1 MLSTI
6 TTNFYKKRFENVE
19 GQKYKE
25 ELNFFKKELMEKLQ
39 DLVRKQNQCIDLFNQ
54 FNSNNSCKSDTKD
67 T

>member
-1 MLSTI
+1 
-6 TTNFYKKRFENVE
+6 
-19 GQKYKE
+19 
-25 ELNFFKKELMEKLQ
+25 MEKLQ